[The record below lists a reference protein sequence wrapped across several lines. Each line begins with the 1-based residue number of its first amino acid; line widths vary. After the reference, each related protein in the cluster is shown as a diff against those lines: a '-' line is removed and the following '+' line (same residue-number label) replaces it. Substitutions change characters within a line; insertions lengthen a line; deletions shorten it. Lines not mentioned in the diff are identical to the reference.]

1 MEFSD
6 LARLAV
12 WTLSGAVLLTLL
24 MVIDSLFTKYKDFQE
39 IRRGNL
45 AVTIR
50 LVMKIFAQALILK
63 YVLEGSSSIVSAWI
77 VSFIS
82 FIILLALES
91 LVEFVLKKWGDL
103 NLDEGT
109 ERGNV
114 AHGLFA
120 GTLHVIGAMIIT
132 AALSI

>member
-39 IRRGNL
+39 LKRGNL

-50 LVMKIFAQALILK
+50 LVMTIFAQALILK

-77 VSFIS
+77 VSFIT
-82 FIILLALES
+82 FVILLALES
-91 LVEFVLKKWGDL
+91 AVEFVLRKWGGL

>member
-24 MVIDSLFTKYKDFQE
+24 MLIDSLFTKYKDFQE
-39 IRRGNL
+39 LRRGNL

-77 VSFIS
+77 VSFVS

-91 LVEFVLKKWGDL
+91 AVEFVLRKWVGL

>member
-24 MVIDSLFTKYKDFQE
+24 MLIDSLFTKYKDFE
-39 IRRGNL
+39 ELKKGNL

-50 LVMKIFAQALILK
+50 LVMKIFAQGFILA
-63 YVLEGSSSIVSAWI
+63 YVLEGSLSIVNAWI

-82 FIILLALES
+82 FIILLVLERA
-91 LVEFVLKKWGDL
+91 VEFMLRRWIGL

-109 ERGNV
+109 ERGNI

-120 GTLHVIGAMIIT
+120 GTLHVVGALIIT
-132 AALSI
+132 SALSI

>member
-6 LARLAV
+6 LARLVV

-24 MVIDSLFTKYKDFQE
+24 MFIDSLFTKYKDFQE
-39 IRRGNL
+39 LKKGNL
-45 AVTIR
+45 AVTVR
-50 LVMKIFAQALILK
+50 LVMKIFAQGFILTQ
-63 YVLEGSSSIVSAWI
+63 VLERSPSIVNAWI
-77 VSFIS
+77 VSFVS
-82 FIILLALES
+82 FVILLLLES
-91 LVEFVLKKWGDL
+91 AFEFVLKKWGGL

-120 GTLHVIGAMIIT
+120 GTLHVVGALIIV
-132 AALSI
+132 AAQSI

>member
-1 MEFSD
+1 M
-6 LARLAV
+6 ARLAV

-82 FIILLALES
+82 FVILLALES

>member
-82 FIILLALES
+82 FVILLALES
-91 LVEFVLKKWGDL
+91 AVEFILRKWGDL

>member
-1 MEFSD
+1 VEFSD

>member
-1 MEFSD
+1 VEFSD

-82 FIILLALES
+82 FVILLALES
-91 LVEFVLKKWGDL
+91 AVEFILRKWGDL

>member
-12 WTLSGAVLLTLL
+12 WTLSGAVLLTVL

-82 FIILLALES
+82 FVILLALES

>member
-82 FIILLALES
+82 FVILLALES
-91 LVEFVLKKWGDL
+91 AVEFVLKKWGGL

>member
-1 MEFSD
+1 VEFSD

-82 FIILLALES
+82 FVILLALES

>member
-82 FIILLALES
+82 FVILLALES

>member
-1 MEFSD
+1 M
-6 LARLAV
+6 ARLVV
-12 WTLSGAVLLTLL
+12 WTLSGAILLTLL
-24 MVIDSLFTKYKDFQE
+24 MIIDSFFTKYKDFQE

-45 AVTIR
+45 AVTVR

-63 YVLEGSSSIVSAWI
+63 YVLEGSSSIVDAWI
-77 VSFIS
+77 ISFIS
-82 FIILLALES
+82 FIVLLALES
-91 LVEFVLKKWGDL
+91 AVEFILRKWGNL

-120 GTLHVIGAMIIT
+120 GTLHVIGAMVIT

>member
-6 LARLAV
+6 LARLVV
-12 WTLSGAVLLTLL
+12 WTLSGAILLTLL
-24 MVIDSLFTKYKDFQE
+24 MIIDSFFTKYKDFQE

-45 AVTIR
+45 AVTVR

-63 YVLEGSSSIVSAWI
+63 YVLEGSSSIVDAWI
-77 VSFIS
+77 ISFIS
-82 FIILLALES
+82 FIVLLALES
-91 LVEFVLKKWGDL
+91 AVEFILRKWGNL

-120 GTLHVIGAMIIT
+120 GTLHVIGAMVIT

>member
-24 MVIDSLFTKYKDFQE
+24 MVIDSFFTKYKDFQE
-39 IRRGNL
+39 LKRGNL

-50 LVMKIFAQALILK
+50 LVMKIFAQGFILT
-63 YVLEGSSSIVSAWI
+63 YVLEGSLSIVNAWV

-82 FIILLALES
+82 FVILLALES
-91 LVEFVLKKWGDL
+91 AVEFMLRKWGGL
-103 NLDEGT
+103 NLNEGT

-120 GTLHVIGAMIIT
+120 GTLHVVGALIIT